1 MPSGPLPPND
11 RYAAWADGISPAEQR
26 ARLRALRVL
35 TYLYCGPRG
44 RWVCARLAEAEHDPD
59 ALIPAHAALNSLS
72 PVDLR
77 RVLGSY
83 AATHR
88 PPALTPSR
96 KPNNARR
103 EHDRNR
109 VVP

>member
-1 MPSGPLPPND
+1 MTKELEPND

-35 TYLYCGPRG
+35 VWLYCGPRG
-44 RWVCARLAEAEHDPD
+44 RWVCDRLAEAEHDPA
-59 ALIPAHAALNSLS
+59 ALIPAHFALNSLS
-72 PVDLR
+72 PVDFR

-88 PPALTPSR
+88 PPIRTPSR
-96 KPNNARR
+96 KPSNARR
-103 EHDRNR
+103 EHDRIR
-109 VVP
+109 VVT